1 MFSFWGR
8 FFLYLLVGLLF
19 FGFSLYVYWV
29 FWYHGRGAPWIDSL
43 FWFRN
48 PDFGFVLHYGL
59 ILGFFAFSVGVF
71 VSTLF
76 FLREMGKLSRYE
88 NLRERSEKLE
98 DKVSS
103 LSEEE
108 RELRKRVETLQKSKK
123 KLTTS
128 LDELRSK
135 VEALRGEVLKLEE
148 RRKQLDLLIRRAVEE
163 GYRDGYEKG
172 YSSVIEELRSLR
184 AQKSALVDLFNRE
197 KELQEVFKKVTGKK
211 LLQFLNEIKKKVRE
225 KRK

>member
-8 FFLYLLVGLLF
+8 FFFYLLIGFLF
-19 FGFSLYVYWV
+19 LGFSLYVYWV

-43 FWFRN
+43 LWFRN

-128 LDELRSK
+128 LDELRRRA
-135 VEALRGEVLKLEE
+135 EALRSEVRKLEE
-148 RRKQLDLLIRRAVEE
+148 KRATLDLLVNKAVKK
-163 GYRDGYEKG
+163 GYRDGYERA
-172 YSSVIEELRSLR
+172 YRSVIEELRSLR

-197 KELQEVFKKVTGKK
+197 KELREVFRKITGKK
-211 LLQFLNEIKKKVRE
+211 LLQFLNEAKKRAKE
-225 KRK
+225 S